1 MFLNTAMRSNKKK
14 TRNNDERNGEDKKNH
29 KQYQIIK
36 IKIKY
41 DNQDIKKNMK
51 LSLIREVFE
60 FDGASRSAR
69 VGKFAEHYFTAQS
82 LSVNSHLIS
91 RRR

>member
-1 MFLNTAMRSNKKK
+1 MFLNTAKRSNKKK

-41 DNQDIKKNMK
+41 DNQDITKSMK
-51 LSLIREVFE
+51 LSLIREVL
-60 FDGASRSAR
+60 SST
-69 VGKFAEHYFTAQS
+69 EHRDQRGLKNLQS
-82 LSVNSHLIS
+82 TILPRN
-91 RRR
+91 RFP